1 MKTFQQFQELAGLPT
16 RNPSASRPQ
25 PINRTNDQVQR
36 RELHDKKLSRM
47 NAHKKTTTNKEYY
60 EDYDTVKARQDKF
73 QKQKEFTTPTGTFDT
88 TDTQQNADA
97 AKAAK
102 IEREQLKKE
111 IKRELS
117 TEVYDPE
124 MGTVRGPRAKRSAA
138 DRRAPGTKPRVKA
151 VGGGKTAPVDYK
163 PQGEKPN
170 RSRTTSQRTQQP
182 QQERGSAEV
191 KQSYAEKIKADRRA
205 AAKARAAARKSGG
218 EVKST
223 TTSSKDA
230 EKKAD
235 ELLKTKKAAPKKTEP
250 AKPRKKYAHADG
262 GGMTRKER
270 DATRNKA
277 TGQSRKEAKAQMR
290 SEFEKKH
297 GRKPNKKEA
306 MQMTAKAHAA
316 AKALS

>member
-1 MKTFQQFQELAGLPT
+1 MKNLQLFLELASERAQALK
-16 RNPSASRPQ
+16 
-25 PINRTNDQVQR
+25 D
-36 RELHDKKLSRM
+36 
-47 NAHKKTTTNKEYY
+47 
-60 EDYDTVKARQDKF
+60 RQDKF
-73 QKQKEFTTPTGTFDT
+73 KE
-88 TDTQQNADA
+88 TQANSAGESGSKTLDSPETRDKTVSA
-97 AKAAK
+97 R
-102 IEREQLKKE
+102 ERYKKGMV
-111 IKRELS
+111 
-117 TEVYDPE
+117 EVYDPE

-138 DRRAPGTKPRVKA
+138 DRRKPDAKPRVKA

-182 QQERGSAEV
+182 RQERGSAEV

-218 EVKST
+218 EVKTT

-235 ELLKTKKAAPKKTEP
+235 QLLKTKKAEPKKTEP

-277 TGQSRKEAKAQMR
+277 TGQSRKDAKAQMR

-306 MQMTAKAHAA
+306 MQLTAKAHAA

>member
-1 MKTFQQFQELAGLPT
+1 MKNLQLFLELASERAQAL
-16 RNPSASRPQ
+16 
-25 PINRTNDQVQR
+25 
-36 RELHDKKLSRM
+36 K
-47 NAHKKTTTNKEYY
+47 Y
-60 EDYDTVKARQDKF
+60 RQDKF
-73 QKQKEFTTPTGTFDT
+73 KETQANSAGESGSGTLDSPET
-88 TDTQQNADA
+88 RDKTVSAR
-97 AKAAK
+97 
-102 IEREQLKKE
+102 ERYKKGMV
-111 IKRELS
+111 
-117 TEVYDPE
+117 EVYDPE
-124 MGTVRGPRAKRSAA
+124 MGTVRGPRAKRSTA
-138 DRRAPGTKPRVKA
+138 DRRKPGVKPRVKA

-170 RSRTTSQRTQQP
+170 RSVTTSQRTELP
-182 QQERGSAEV
+182 QKERGSAEV

-205 AAKARAAARKSGG
+205 AAKARAAARNSGG
-218 EVKST
+218 EVKTT

-235 ELLKTKKAAPKKTEP
+235 QLLKTKKAEPKKTEP

-277 TGQSRKEAKAQMR
+277 TGQSRKEAKSQMR
-290 SEFEKKH
+290 AEFEKKH

-306 MQMTAKAHAA
+306 IQMTAKAHAA

>member
-25 PINRTNDQVQR
+25 PINRNNDQVQR

-60 EDYDTVKARQDKF
+60 EDYDGV
-73 QKQKEFTTPTGTFDT
+73 
-88 TDTQQNADA
+88 
-97 AKAAK
+97 
-102 IEREQLKKE
+102 
-111 IKRELS
+111 

-277 TGQSRKEAKAQMR
+277 TGQSRKEAKSQMR
-290 SEFEKKH
+290 AEFEKKH

>member
-1 MKTFQQFQELAGLPT
+1 MKNLQLFLELASERAQALK
-16 RNPSASRPQ
+16 
-25 PINRTNDQVQR
+25 D
-36 RELHDKKLSRM
+36 
-47 NAHKKTTTNKEYY
+47 
-60 EDYDTVKARQDKF
+60 RQDKF
-73 QKQKEFTTPTGTFDT
+73 KE
-88 TDTQQNADA
+88 TQANSAGESGSRTLDSPETRDKTVSA
-97 AKAAK
+97 R
-102 IEREQLKKE
+102 ERY
-111 IKRELS
+111 KRGMV
-117 TEVYDPE
+117 EVYDPE
-124 MGTVRGPRAKRSAA
+124 MGTVRGPRAKRSTA

-218 EVKST
+218 EVKTT

-235 ELLKTKKAAPKKTEP
+235 QLLKTKKAEPKKTEP

-277 TGQSRKEAKAQMR
+277 TGQSRKDAKAQMR

-306 MQMTAKAHAA
+306 MQLTAKAHAA